1 MLLHYQPM
9 VEMASG
15 KLAALEAL
23 LRWQHPEQGLMLP
36 LKFMPLAEETGL
48 IVPIGEWALRS
59 ACMQLKAWQDQ
70 GYYFSKP
77 LPASEIVT
85 KLQRRQT

>member
-48 IVPIGEWALRS
+48 IVPIGAWVLRS
-59 ACMQLKAWQDQ
+59 ACMQLKAWQGQ
-70 GYYFSKP
+70 GYYFNKP
-77 LPASEIVT
+77 LPASEIVA
-85 KLQRRQT
+85 KLQRRQA